1 MIYSL
6 KKVKKI
12 TFQVHFQVRAPV
24 RVSVCSCVCVS
35 VCLCV
40 CVCAPHCTLFII
52 PHNPSQSL
60 NCHPSPSLTIPHP
73 SVFCFLGFKLD
84 FLPYY
89 QPPGDNLG
97 HAELADEGAE
107 QEAGERGDD
116 RDWTE

>member
-1 MIYSL
+1 MHE
-6 KKVKKI
+6 
-12 TFQVHFQVRAPV
+12 VH
-24 RVSVCSCVCVS
+24 
-35 VCLCV
+35 LT
-40 CVCAPHCTLFII
+40 APHLSSLTI
-52 PHNPSQSL
+52 PHNPSIAIPH
-60 NCHPSPSLTIPHP
+60 HPSPSLTIPHP